1 MLNWYEDYLKYI
13 STEAKHGGEANTAS
27 EELKDG
33 AIQELMVQ
41 LCQARAEIL
50 VLKEQL
56 RQEKTNSTTGLSNIY
71 PNML

>member
-1 MLNWYEDYLKYI
+1 MLNWYDDYLKYI
-13 STEAKHGGEANTAS
+13 STETKRGGEVNTAS
-27 EELKDG
+27 EELKDN

-71 PNML
+71 PNTL